1 MHPPP
6 LSNLSHPSHV
16 YEYNSFYV
24 FHRRKPL
31 SSKAMK
37 LGGKSKD
44 VEGFVDQLMQEGE
57 HVASLETSKKQPGVT
72 TNVAA
77 QPQIKNER

>member
-1 MHPPP
+1 
-6 LSNLSHPSHV
+6 
-16 YEYNSFYV
+16 
-24 FHRRKPL
+24 
-31 SSKAMK
+31 MK

-57 HVASLETSKKQPGVT
+57 HVASLDSSRKQPGVT
-72 TNVAA
+72 STVAA

>member
-1 MHPPP
+1 M
-6 LSNLSHPSHV
+6 LLNIILL
-16 YEYNSFYV
+16 N
-24 FHRRKPL
+24 RRKPI
-31 SSKAMK
+31 SNKAMK

-57 HVASLETSKKQPGVT
+57 HVASFETSKKQPGVT
-72 TNVAA
+72 STVAA

>member
-1 MHPPP
+1 MTRK
-6 LSNLSHPSHV
+6 LN
-16 YEYNSFYV
+16 YFNKYNFLFS
-24 FHRRKPL
+24 RKPI
-31 SSKAMK
+31 SNKAMK

-57 HVASLETSKKQPGVT
+57 LVASLDSSRKQPGVT
-72 TNVAA
+72 STVAA

>member
-1 MHPPP
+1 M
-6 LSNLSHPSHV
+6 N
-16 YEYNSFYV
+16 YNFMKFIYLL
-24 FHRRKPL
+24 RRKPIN
-31 SSKAMK
+31 SKAMK

-57 HVASLETSKKQPGVT
+57 HVASFETSRKQPGVT
-72 TNVAA
+72 NTVAA

>member
-1 MHPPP
+1 
-6 LSNLSHPSHV
+6 
-16 YEYNSFYV
+16 
-24 FHRRKPL
+24 
-31 SSKAMK
+31 MK

-57 HVASLETSKKQPGVT
+57 HVASLETSKKQPGIT

>member
-1 MHPPP
+1 MYLVPT
-6 LSNLSHPSHV
+6 V
-16 YEYNSFYV
+16 TMYV
-24 FHRRKPL
+24 FSFIKYVFLIFRRKPI
-31 SSKAMK
+31 SNKAMK

-57 HVASLETSKKQPGVT
+57 HVASLDSSRKQPGVT
-72 TNVAA
+72 STAAA